1 MISSG
6 IALPNTFGKFWEY
19 HSPIGQSLSTSTKKR
34 HRVLHTAHLGVS
46 ENGVWLFGENDDKP
60 RMTMDLWSGMHHIHI
75 LGVLYENIKCHT
87 SSVIWEHYV
96 VMITIGVPHL
106 ETTRLWIVQVEI
118 QTFDRE
124 KNDGETGSRINY
136 SMTHRLQW
144 SKVLINIHT
153 YDNYLCL
160 VIENLSDIRFSSMM
174 AKF

>member
-1 MISSG
+1 
-6 IALPNTFGKFWEY
+6 
-19 HSPIGQSLSTSTKKR
+19 
-34 HRVLHTAHLGVS
+34 
-46 ENGVWLFGENDDKP
+46 
-60 RMTMDLWSGMHHIHI
+60 MTMDLWSGMHHIHI

-96 VMITIGVPHL
+96 VMITRGTPFRDNPAVNCPGWNSDIWQ
-106 ETTRLWIVQVEI
+106 R
-118 QTFDRE
+118 

-144 SKVLINIHT
+144 SKVLIKIHT

-174 AKF
+174 ANY